1 MSSHHSRD
9 SDRQLSDQNDAASS
23 QHAAATIACVRRFQ
37 EPMKLQVQR
46 RNTIG
51 GHANMIRRI
60 EARIGE
66 TVNARSNG
74 DTVEFFTPS
83 GRTFVVAQVQTFA
96 GAR

>member
-1 MSSHHSRD
+1 MAHNEYMAQR
-9 SDRQLSDQNDAASS
+9 NN
-23 QHAAATIACVRRFQ
+23 TTNTVEIRF
-37 EPMKLQVQR
+37 EDGEVFGEQR